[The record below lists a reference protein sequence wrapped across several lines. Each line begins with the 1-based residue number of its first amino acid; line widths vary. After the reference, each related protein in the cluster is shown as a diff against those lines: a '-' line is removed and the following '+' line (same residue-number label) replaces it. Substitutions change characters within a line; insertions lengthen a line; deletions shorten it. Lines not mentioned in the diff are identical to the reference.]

1 MSHVFG
7 PVPSRRLGRSLGI
20 DLVPHK
26 TCSYDC
32 IYCQVGRTTNKT
44 LERREWVPLEAVLA
58 DIGPRLSSRPDYI
71 TLSGSGE
78 PTLYSR
84 IGELIDAI
92 RAMTDIPIA
101 VLTNGS
107 LLWQPEVREDL
118 RDASLVIPSLDAG
131 DPLMF
136 EAVNRPHAELE
147 FERVVEGL
155 IAFRR
160 EFTGQYWLE
169 VMLLA
174 GHTAIEAEVR
184 KIAALVGCI
193 KPDRLQINT
202 ATRPTAE
209 TYAQAAMPAR
219 LHALAGL
226 FSRPVDVIEDYDH
239 WKTRAVLSNADR
251 TSVCELIRRRPCTV
265 DDIATALQFHRLEVI
280 KLLGGLQDEG
290 IVGRCRAGGRVFY
303 FAVPET
309 GRHGIAHPKARH
321 KGEKSHEHVR

>member
-26 TCSYDC
+26 TCPYDC
-32 IYCQVGRTTNKT
+32 IYCQVGRTTAKT

-58 DIGPRLSSRPDYI
+58 DLAPRLSSLPDFI
-71 TLSGSGE
+71 TMSGSGE

-92 RAMTDIPIA
+92 RAMTAIPIA

-107 LLWQPEVREDL
+107 LLWQPEVRRDL
-118 RDASLVIPSLDAG
+118 KDASLVIPSLDAG
-131 DPLMF
+131 DVKMF
-136 EAVNRPHAELE
+136 QAVNRPHPDLD
-147 FERVVEGL
+147 FDRVVDGL
-155 IAFRR
+155 AAFRR

-184 KIAALVGCI
+184 KIAALVERIG
-193 KPDRLQINT
+193 PDRVQINT

-209 TYAQAAMPAR
+209 TYAEAAMPAR
-219 LHALAGL
+219 LRALAKL
-226 FSRPVDVIEDYDH
+226 FSCPIDVIEDYGH
-239 WKTRAVLSNADR
+239 RKTRTVLSNADR

-265 DDIATALQFHRLEVI
+265 EDIASALGFHRLEVI
-280 KLLGGLQDEG
+280 KLLGELQDEG
-290 IVGRCRAGGRVFY
+290 VVGRCRAGSRVFY
-303 FAVPET
+303 FAVPEGSPKSPSSRPRKT
-309 GRHGIAHPKARH
+309 RERSHAHIR
-321 KGEKSHEHVR
+321 